1 MRLRLVF
8 IGDVSGIGI
17 DECRYASLHLN
28 LPVAYFSRSVI
39 KFFICDAS
47 WLRVWFPQFSPLLII
62 FFACHF
68 PSSILHIPIGFI
80 VLLLR
85 YDNSFIGRQK
95 KIVTF
100 HNICF
105 YHKHILITHFS
116 HSQTRAAADQTPAA
130 IHLPLKKKT
139 QTPSQSATRR
149 MKTKTFSSRTTGSKT
164 SKTSPPPELVSRL
177 PDALQEI
184 NRRLTGQNLM
194 WWTVRWM
201 Q

>member
-1 MRLRLVF
+1 MVLQQCLACNSVKTDSCTSCACGHVFEHCKLIGGKRFSEYRVELYSRLENRRVRRLTR
-8 IGDVSGIGI
+8 
-17 DECRYASLHLN
+17 EKRRKTKN
-28 LPVAYFSRSVI
+28 I
-39 KFFICDAS
+39 KQTR
-47 WLRVWFPQFSPLLII
+47 LE
-62 FFACHF
+62 
-68 PSSILHIPIGFI
+68 
-80 VLLLR
+80 
-85 YDNSFIGRQK
+85 
-95 KIVTF
+95 
-100 HNICF
+100 
-105 YHKHILITHFS
+105 
-116 HSQTRAAADQTPAA
+116 TRAAADQTPAA

-149 MKTKTFSSRTTGSKT
+149 MKAKTFSSRTTGSKT

>member
-1 MRLRLVF
+1 MIPPVFSIVYHLLRLSF
-8 IGDVSGIGI
+8 SFKHFTCPYWLYCAASPIWQQF
-17 DECRYASLHLN
+17 CRA
-28 LPVAYFSRSVI
+28 P
-39 KFFICDAS
+39 K
-47 WLRVWFPQFSPLLII
+47 
-62 FFACHF
+62 
-68 PSSILHIPIGFI
+68 
-80 VLLLR
+80 
-85 YDNSFIGRQK
+85 K